1 MSQNMNTLVELVTM
15 GDAMCCAE
23 KLSYAWS
30 LVTRE
35 HGVPYSHKLLKHVHG
50 LGRRLIHDYVDGLFH
65 VRQHGLSTT
74 HCILHGDKFH
84 EGVHSFGRRPVHDDL
99 DRFLHVWQHA
109 AVATNKGPN
118 LSP

>member
-1 MSQNMNTLVELVTM
+1 MSQNMNTLVELMTM

-35 HGVPYSHKLLKHVHG
+35 HGVPHSHKLLKM
-50 LGRRLIHDYVDGLFH
+50 
-65 VRQHGLSTT
+65 QHGLSTT

-84 EGVHSFGRRPVHDDL
+84 EGVHRFGRRPVHDDL

-109 AVATNKGPN
+109 AVATNKGLN